1 VSADPQFDLWRAER
15 ENLTPEERRL
25 DRPTDPKLM
34 GGYWRVVRAKTRHDT
49 PIMIWTRDGTNV
61 TLFQR
66 FATRMNTVDDTEQ
79 WQNFIDKD
87 WLKCVPV
94 TKEEW
99 ASAIETGFWTDG
111 KPSRQMSQDEKLG
124 IDTSVGDNDAPPEE
138 MIGDQ
143 IAALAEKAAAAK
155 VTDQAS
161 ADEATGILDRLRVL
175 LGKAEDTRK
184 VEKEPHWLA
193 GKAVDEKWKGV
204 MTPGTT
210 ASETLEARRKAWL
223 KAEQKRLDAEAAA
236 ERKRLADEAEAR
248 RIQAEKDAKAKGEP
262 APVIEPEPEPVVETK
277 RATAGTAY
285 GRQSGL
291 KKTKVATIT
300 DLPMLVNSLVFAGE
314 GPDADCLAYFQSRA
328 DKAMRASITLP
339 GVTIT
344 EEMK

>member
-1 VSADPQFDLWRAER
+1 MDQFAMWRTER
-15 ENLTPEERRL
+15 ETLTPEERRL

-34 GGYWRVVRAKTRHDT
+34 GGYWRVLRAKTRHDT
-49 PIMIWTRDGTNV
+49 PIMIWTKDGEDATI
-61 TLFQR
+61 FQR
-66 FATRMNTVDDTEQ
+66 HTQRLDTVNNADQ
-79 WQNFIDKD
+79 WQSFIDKD

-94 TKEEW
+94 TKAEW
-99 ASAIETGFWTDG
+99 AQAIETGFWIDG
-111 KPSRQMSQDEKLG
+111 KPSRPMSNDEKLG
-124 IDTSVGDNDAPPEE
+124 IATEPSGGNDAPAEE
-138 MIGDQ
+138 LLGDQ
-143 IAALAEKAAAAK
+143 IASLAEKAAAAQ

-161 ADEATGILDRLRVL
+161 ADAATGILDRLRAL
-175 LGKAEDTRK
+175 LQKAEDARK
-184 VEKEPHWLA
+184 TEKEPHWLA